1 MTFGI
6 IGNSTK
12 KNLGNVLN
20 TLLNF
25 FEKKNI
31 NYILQDILKTIVSNK
46 KQIKNLKN
54 LNYLLD
60 NSDIII
66 SLGGDG
72 TFLNTARTVG
82 RKQIPI
88 LGVNLGN
95 LGFMAEV
102 SPEEVQRFIVDI
114 IKGNYKVYDLC
125 VISTKTKN
133 GEEFYG
139 MNEIVVDKCNSIKM
153 IEIEIYYK
161 NERVVNYVGDGVII
175 STPTGSTGYSLSA
188 GGPIIS
194 PYSKVFIITP
204 ICPHTLNFRPVI
216 VPDDGTIVIKTL
228 NKEKVRLT
236 SDGFKSKILISPT
249 EFILTRADYNIKSV
263 KKINKTYFQT
273 LNNKLL
279 WGADVRQF

>member
-6 IGNSTK
+6 IGNSSK
-12 KNLGNVLN
+12 KNLNKLLSE
-20 TLLNF
+20 LLNF
-25 FEKKNI
+25 FDVNKIKYIIEEKLRPN
-31 NYILQDILKTIVSNK
+31 LLNK
-46 KQIKNLKN
+46 KYHKSLKSIKHL
-54 LNYLLD
+54 LNK
-60 NSDIII
+60 SDMVI

-72 TFLNTARTVG
+72 TFLNTARIIG
-82 RKQIPI
+82 SKQIPI

-102 SPEEVQRFIVDI
+102 SPEEAHNFILDI
-114 IKGNYKVYDLC
+114 LNGNYKVFDLC
-125 VISTKTKN
+125 VLSSKAKDS
-133 GEEFYG
+133 EEAYG
-139 MNEIVVDKCNSIKM
+139 MNEIVIDKCNSIKM

-161 NERVVNYVGDGVII
+161 NERVVNFVGDGVII

-228 NKEKVRLT
+228 NKEKVRMT
-236 SDGFKSKILISPT
+236 ADGFSSSIYKSPN
-249 EFILTRADYNIKSV
+249 EFILTKADFNIKVV

-279 WGADVRQF
+279 WGADVRQH

>member
-6 IGNSTK
+6 IGNPSK
-12 KNLGNVLN
+12 KNLSNVLN
-20 TLLNF
+20 SLLNY
-25 FEKKNI
+25 FERNRIKYIIHNVLKSKISDKRYNSKLKSI
-31 NYILQDILKTIVSNK
+31 NA
-46 KQIKNLKN
+46 
-54 LNYLLD
+54 LLD
-60 NSDIII
+60 KSNIVI

-72 TFLNTARTVG
+72 TFLNTARLVG
-82 RKQIPI
+82 RKEIPI

-102 SPEEVQRFIVDI
+102 SPEEIQNFVMDI
-114 IKGNYKVYDLC
+114 LNKSYKVYDLC
-125 VISTKTKN
+125 VISAKTKN
-133 GEEFYG
+133 SKNFYG

-153 IEIEIYYK
+153 IEIEVYYK
-161 NERVVNYVGDGVII
+161 NERVVNFVGDGVII

-228 NKEKVRLT
+228 DKEKVRLT
-236 SDGFKSKILISPT
+236 ADGFTSAILKSPVEIT
-249 EFILTRADYNIKSV
+249 LTRGDFNVKAV

>member
-6 IGNSTK
+6 IGNSSK
-12 KNLGNVLN
+12 KDLGKVLN
-20 TLLNF
+20 NLLDFLSINRIQFVIEEKLKGNLLNGRYN
-25 FEKKNI
+25 KNI
-31 NYILQDILKTIVSNK
+31 KSIKHLLNK
-46 KQIKNLKN
+46 
-54 LNYLLD
+54 
-60 NSDIII
+60 SDIII

-72 TFLNTARTVG
+72 TFLNTARTIG

-88 LGVNLGN
+88 LGINLGN

-102 SPEEVQRFIVDI
+102 SPDEAHNFILDI
-114 IKGNYKVYDLC
+114 LSGNYKVFDLC
-125 VISTKTKN
+125 VISSKTK
-133 GEEFYG
+133 GSEESFG
-139 MNEIVVDKCNSIKM
+139 MNELVIDKCNSIKM

-161 NERVVNYVGDGVII
+161 NERVVNFVGDGVIV

-216 VPDDGTIVIKTL
+216 VPDDGTIMIKTI

-236 SDGFKSKILISPT
+236 ADGFTSSIYKSPN
-249 EFILTRADYNIKSV
+249 EFILAKADYNIKVV

-273 LNNKLL
+273 LNSKLL
-279 WGADVRQF
+279 WGADVRQH

>member
-20 TLLNF
+20 VLLDL
-25 FEKKNI
+25 FEKNKIQYFIHNVLASNI
-31 NYILQDILKTIVSNK
+31 TNK
-46 KQIKNLKN
+46 KYLKI
-54 LNYLLD
+54 LSDINYLLD
-60 NSDIII
+60 KSDIII

-72 TFLNTARTVG
+72 TFLNTARIIG
-82 RKQIPI
+82 SREIPI

-102 SPEEVQRFIVDI
+102 SPEEIKKILLDI
-114 IKGNYKVYDLC
+114 LKGKYKVYDLC
-125 VISTKTKN
+125 VISAIAKSKKIY
-133 GEEFYG
+133 YG

-153 IEIEIYYK
+153 IEIEIYYN
-161 NERVVNYVGDGVII
+161 NERVVNFVGDGVIV

-216 VPDDGTIVIKTL
+216 VPDNGTIVIKTH
-228 NKEKVRLT
+228 NEEKVRLT
-236 SDGFKSKILISPT
+236 ADGFTSKIFKSPT
-249 EFILTRADYNIKSV
+249 DIILTRADYNIKV
-263 KKINKTYFQT
+263 IKKINKTYFQT

>member
-12 KNLGNVLN
+12 KNLGNVLSS
-20 TLLNF
+20 LLNF
-25 FEKKNI
+25 LEKKNI
-31 NYILQDILKTIVSNK
+31 PYILQDVLKRNITGK
-46 KQIKNLKN
+46 KYFKNFKN
-54 LNYLLD
+54 VNYLLD
-60 NSDIII
+60 KSDIII

-102 SPEEVQRFIVDI
+102 SPEEIQKFILDI
-114 IKGNYKVYDLC
+114 LKGNYKVYDLC
-125 VISTKTKN
+125 VISTKTKS

-216 VPDDGTIVIKTL
+216 VPDDGTIVIKTM

-236 SDGFKSKILISPT
+236 ADGFKSKMLNSPT
-249 EFILTRADYNIKSV
+249 EFVLTRADYNIKAV